1 MKITMENV
9 RKLVRDFGAVDIVD
23 STGKTQ
29 PLKDGS
35 PDVWAL
41 VEKAETFRFAGSS
54 YDRAGFEKV
63 LERHIGRPG
72 NVVQVNLPEPPSASK
87 PRS

>member
-1 MKITMENV
+1 MQITMENV
-9 RKLVRDFGAVDIVD
+9 CKLVRDFGRVDIVD

-29 PLKDGS
+29 RLRDGS

-41 VEKAETFRFAGSS
+41 IEKAERFRFAGST

-63 LERHIGRPG
+63 LDRHIGRPG
-72 NVVQVNLPEPPSASK
+72 NVAQINLPEPPPPNK
-87 PRS
+87 PDP